1 MRKAYRRGCDVARR
15 LRTILNFPSSD
26 EQRRPV
32 FTTSSRSI
40 WELYLSPSI
49 IVLNTALHLAR
60 RPPPARTLWRSTRLR
75 RCPCGGAL
83 SAWRRRSRKRK
94 AVAWRSPAKAA
105 ATDGPA
111 TDLIHARQAVPAHQW
126 VPLLTAFGGRA
137 AVTLEP
143 TKERSIRTYKGTFC
157 SPVRRTGR

>member
-1 MRKAYRRGCDVARR
+1 VRKAYRRGCDVARR

-60 RPPPARTLWRSTRLR
+60 RPPPRTDTLALHKTSTVPVWRSAFSLE
-75 RCPCGGAL
+75 
-83 SAWRRRSRKRK
+83 K
-94 AVAWRSPAKAA
+94 AFSKAKSCSVAIPR
-105 ATDGPA
+105 
-111 TDLIHARQAVPAHQW
+111 
-126 VPLLTAFGGRA
+126 
-137 AVTLEP
+137 
-143 TKERSIRTYKGTFC
+143 
-157 SPVRRTGR
+157 